1 MKRCTRYHPTVKVV
15 IMGKRL
21 SPVNLDSYKPLRELV
36 LEAIREAIIN
46 GVLKPRERLMEIQL
60 ADELG
65 VSRTPIREALRK
77 LELEGFIVM
86 VPRKGAY
93 VSDISFKDIAD
104 VFEIR
109 AALEGLASALAA
121 ERITDEELEEMERL
135 LVEKVEAI
143 NSNDMERLV
152 EVDTKFH
159 ETIYKASRNQRLF
172 TIINNLR
179 EQIQRFRAQSLSHPG
194 RMKQSLDEHRSIV
207 EAIQSRDAAIARQA
221 AQDHIENAENSMIE
235 SIKKDGF
242 SA

>member
-1 MKRCTRYHPTVKVV
+1 M
-15 IMGKRL
+15 
-21 SPVNLDSYKPLRELV
+21 
-36 LEAIREAIIN
+36 EAIREAIIN

-65 VSRTPIREALRK
+65 VSRTPIREAFRK

-93 VSDISFKDIAD
+93 VADISFKDIAD

-135 LVEKVEAI
+135 LVEKAEAI
-143 NSNDMERLV
+143 GNNDMERLV

-159 ETIYKASRNQRLF
+159 EAIYRASRNQRLF

-179 EQIQRFRAQSLSHPG
+179 EQIQRFRTQSLSYPG

-207 EAIQSRDAAIARQA
+207 EAIQSRDTALARQV
-221 AQDHIENAENSMIE
+221 AQEHIENAENSMIE
-235 SIKKDGF
+235 SMKKDGF